1 MYLNIWR
8 IMTDKQKK
16 KWIENNIL
24 KFGGI
29 GNGKEK
35 YISEINGTKKSP
47 NSKYLKF
54 ANLLC
59 PLFLSSNL

>member
-1 MYLNIWR
+1 MYLRIWQL
-8 IMTDKQKK
+8 MTIKQKK

-35 YISEINGTKKSP
+35 YISKING
-47 NSKYLKF
+47 SK
-54 ANLLC
+54 N
-59 PLFLSSNL
+59 

>member
-1 MYLNIWR
+1 MYLNLWQL
-8 IMTDKQKK
+8 MTTKQKK

-35 YISEINGTKKSP
+35 YISEINGGK
-47 NSKYLKF
+47 N
-54 ANLLC
+54 
-59 PLFLSSNL
+59 